1 MGSWIGLG
9 LGVWGRVGLGLA
21 FGFAFGLELGVGLE
35 LGLRLGLGLGLL
47 RPAALDQ
54 LEVALRRQRRALLL
68 DDGLGELRKGRT
80 VLGLLVGVKAG
91 LVVE

>member
-1 MGSWIGLG
+1 MF
-9 LGVWGRVGLGLA
+9 A

-35 LGLRLGLGLGLL
+35 LGLRLGLVLGLL

-68 DDGLGELRKGRT
+68 DDGLGELRQRIALPGHLGREHLPRDDPEG
-80 VLGLLVGVKAG
+80 VDLARLVRVRAGVG
-91 LVVE
+91 